1 MILFKSFCNKPELA
15 ANIDVTA
22 PIQVITHRAVGLY
35 SNIGLDLTSKYTP
48 ATTRV
53 AACSK
58 LETGVGPSI
67 ECGNQVFKNN

>member
-1 MILFKSFCNKPELA
+1 
-15 ANIDVTA
+15 
-22 PIQVITHRAVGLY
+22 VITHRAVGLY
-35 SNIGLDLTSKYTP
+35 SNIALDLTSKYTP